1 MALRSKAILAL
12 ACLAALTLDSC
23 RSSRI
28 ESGSSNSALS
38 TRKSEVMKFLDE
50 AETRVT
56 VTTYEAKNAKASV
69 TYSGGSVK
77 VKSNI
82 TFTQGDQTKMTA
94 RLIFPPVSVGTLTVD
109 SKAAKVSSKYLNKE
123 MTLALP
129 TFANEILQS
138 ALLGNLPPVYKY
150 FGDSDFSNFNIYLD
164 SNDIYELSRSE
175 AGTKV
180 LLGVNG
186 QDKTLAYARVIFG
199 KYDVKVD
206 VASYQRFS
214 GKLMPSAVGV
224 TALTSGKQNTK
235 LDIEISDVTLQE
247 K

>member
-1 MALRSKAILAL
+1 MA
-12 ACLAALTLDSC
+12 
-23 RSSRI
+23 
-28 ESGSSNSALS
+28 
-38 TRKSEVMKFLDE
+38 
-50 AETRVT
+50 

-82 TFTQGDQTKMTA
+82 SFTSGDATKMTA

-109 SKAAKVSSKYLNKE
+109 AKAAKVSSKYLDKE
-123 MTLALP
+123 MTLNLP
-129 TFANEILQS
+129 SFANEILQS

-150 FGDSDFSNFNIYLD
+150 FGDSDFSGFSIYLD
-164 SNDIYELSRSE
+164 SDDIYELSRSE

-186 QDKTLAYARVIFG
+186 KDQTLAYARVIFG

-206 VASYQRFS
+206 VAGYQRFS
-214 GKLMPSAVGV
+214 GKLLPSLVNVA
-224 TALTSGKQNTK
+224 ALTSGKSNTK